1 MPSTDTLATDT
12 LALASQIRR
21 SGRYDRSLR
30 RATAAD
36 FFLIARISSSHGFAD
51 SHDNLRLS
59 KARAMK
65 KRQKMTLIIS
75 IRPESLQRS
84 PHKFVNVMA

>member
-1 MPSTDTLATDT
+1 MPSTNTLAI
-12 LALASQIRR
+12 ASQIRR
-21 SGRYDRSLR
+21 SDHCDRSLR
-30 RATAAD
+30 RATAVD

-51 SHDNLRLS
+51 SHDHLRLS
-59 KARAMK
+59 RARAMK

-75 IRPESLQRS
+75 ISPESLQRS

>member
-1 MPSTDTLATDT
+1 MPSTDA

-21 SGRYDRSLR
+21 GGRCDRSLR
-30 RATAAD
+30 RATAVD

-51 SHDNLRLS
+51 SHDHLRLS
-59 KARAMK
+59 RACAMK

-75 IRPESLQRS
+75 IRPESPQRS